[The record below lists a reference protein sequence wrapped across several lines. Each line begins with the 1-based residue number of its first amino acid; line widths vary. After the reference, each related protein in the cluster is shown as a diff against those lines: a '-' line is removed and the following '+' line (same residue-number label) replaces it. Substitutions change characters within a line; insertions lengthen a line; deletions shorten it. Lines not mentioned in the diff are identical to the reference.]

1 MINKYYLEIYL
12 LIIIDTFV
20 FVLTYNETNRR
31 IFFVRSS
38 I

>member
-20 FVLTYNETNRR
+20 LSLFCYEINRG
-31 IFFVRSS
+31 IFF
-38 I
+38 IG